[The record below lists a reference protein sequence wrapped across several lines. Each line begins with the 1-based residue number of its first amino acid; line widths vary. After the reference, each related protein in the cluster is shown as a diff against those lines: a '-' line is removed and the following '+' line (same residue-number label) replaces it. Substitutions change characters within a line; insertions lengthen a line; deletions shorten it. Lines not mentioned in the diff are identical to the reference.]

1 MRRVEFVITEPESC
15 PGEGRVTIP
24 VFCLAH

>member
-1 MRRVEFVITEPESC
+1 VEFVITEPDSC
-15 PGEGRVTIP
+15 PGEGRVAIP